1 MCHDRVVPRSYWLI
15 AITVGST
22 LGSYVPTLW
31 GGDLFSITSV
41 LCGGAGGL
49 LALWMANRIAH

>member
-1 MCHDRVVPRSYWLI
+1 MPRSYWLI